1 MPTSYITEAQLR
13 ATYGDAFIDE
23 ALANSGV
30 ALPEVLDTV
39 HAEVDAYVSR
49 QIALPPTPE
58 AITQLRSAVAK
69 LVAAQLYVQVPS
81 EAITAGAAEAR
92 KYLENVAASR
102 VQLHTAPLDVDA
114 DLDDALFV
122 FSSAKR
128 VISPRAR

>member
-1 MPTSYITEAQLR
+1 MPTNYITEAQLR

-23 ALANSGV
+23 ALANTGV
-30 ALPEVLDTV
+30 ALTEVLDTV
-39 HAEVDAYVSR
+39 HAEVDAYVAR
-49 QIALPPTPE
+49 QVALPPTPE

-69 LVAAQLYVQVPS
+69 LVAAQLYVQAPS

-92 KYLENVAASR
+92 KFLEGVAASR
-102 VQLHTAPLDVDA
+102 IQLHTASVQVDA

-128 VISPRAR
+128 VISTRAR